1 MKYWPI
7 VFSSIIAL
15 SCTSDPTKEEPQ
27 ETNSDASI
35 VGVWKLDSSVVYHED
50 TLDINLDYVRPYLE
64 SYENGTLL
72 FNHESYMVFSEDS
85 TAYIASN
92 YTHRD
97 TLRKQW
103 DLTYE
108 YVDQKLCI
116 TFSNDFTDC
125 DNNLVHLD
133 DSNMVWF
140 PFYELGGF
148 TAREHYSKVNESEVR
163 NVFPAIE
170 N

>member
-15 SCTSDPTKEEPQ
+15 SCNSEPTTEERQ
-27 ETNSDASI
+27 GTDSDASI
-35 VGVWKLDSSVVYHED
+35 VGVWKLDSAVVYPQD
-50 TLDINLDYVRPYLE
+50 TTDINLDNARPYLA
-64 SYENGTLL
+64 SYNNGTLL
-72 FNHESYMVFSEDS
+72 FNYERYMVFYEDS

-92 YTHRD
+92 HIHRD

-103 DLTYE
+103 ELSYQFI
-108 YVDQKLCI
+108 DQELCI
-116 TFSNDFTDC
+116 TYSNNSTSCYDF
-125 DNNLVHLD
+125 VIHLD

-140 PFYELGGF
+140 PFYRLGDF
-148 TAREHYSKVNESEVR
+148 TCDEHYSRVSDSEVR